1 MEFLK
6 MQGLGNDF
14 VVVDAYRQELPED
27 LGSLAQKVCHRQF
40 GIGAD
45 GLVLVLP
52 SEKAAVKMRIFNA
65 DGSEPEMCG
74 NGIRCL
80 AKYVYESGLCPRTEF
95 TVETLAGV
103 LRPELMLEK
112 GRITGVKVDMGEPRL
127 SPDRIPVLFAG
138 DKVVGQPLEVQGEK
152 YVVTAVSM
160 GNPHCLIFVDDV
172 SQTPVKSL
180 GPLIEVHPL
189 FPAKINVEFV
199 EIVNK
204 KEVKM
209 RVWERGAGETLACG
223 TGACATVVA
232 CALNGKTDREITV
245 HLLGGDLILEWAPNN
260 HVFMTGPAEAV
271 FEGRYF
277 I

>member
-1 MEFLK
+1 